1 MAIRRT
7 EEEWAAIMTAYEAS
21 GNSIAAWCRENGM
34 STKTFYSHIKK
45 MRMSK
50 SAATHR
56 THEEWSA
63 LIKEQRNSG
72 LSRAAW
78 CREHGIN
85 QKSMES
91 AERSIHTTHQNKP
104 GHEWVRIMAKE
115 DTDKALIKPGSVKIR
130 YGAMEVEIDGSYP
143 MERLGLLIERI
154 ADRC

>member
-1 MAIRRT
+1 L
-7 EEEWAAIMTAYEAS
+7 EWAAILAAYNAS
-21 GNSIAAWCRENGM
+21 GKSMAAWCRENDM
-34 STKTFYSHIKK
+34 SLKTFYAHVKRAK
-45 MRMSK
+45 MSK
-50 SAATHR
+50 GKANHR

-72 LSRAAW
+72 QNRAAW

-91 AERSIHTTHQNKP
+91 AERSIHATHQNRS
-104 GHEWVRIMAKE
+104 GQEWVKIIAKE
-115 DTDKALIKPGSVKIR
+115 DTDKDRIKPGSVKIR

-143 MERLGLLIERI
+143 IERLSLLIERI